1 MTIFDLQEKY
11 KNDHK
16 GLRDAIGKMSH
27 EEITQI
33 IDSCGTP
40 QGKSAMKK
48 SWEAITGKKY

>member
-1 MTIFDLQEKY
+1 MTVFDLQEKY